1 MTMMNNFLVCTKESF
16 IFVFGY
22 KSRKLCH
29 SIFKNVLFLFESLQ
43 SFKKL
48 LIAVERVSGNSQR
61 LKIFV
66 VLKPTWV
73 NII

>member
-1 MTMMNNFLVCTKESF
+1 MNNFLVCTKESF

-29 SIFKNVLFLFESLQ
+29 SIFKYVLFLFETFQ

-48 LIAVERVSGNSQR
+48 LIAVERVSGNSQG
-61 LKIFV
+61 LQLLV
-66 VLKPTWV
+66 VFEPTWV